1 MFLAVDP
8 PAADREGHELDL
20 TVDIEPPQGVLNV
33 ISYRR
38 VRQIQARR
46 DFEGRVPVGQERD
59 DLVLPLRQGAGD
71 GYAI

>member
-1 MFLAVDP
+1 
-8 PAADREGHELDL
+8 
-20 TVDIEPPQGVLNV
+20 VDIEPPQGVLNV

-38 VRQIQARR
+38 VRQIQTRR